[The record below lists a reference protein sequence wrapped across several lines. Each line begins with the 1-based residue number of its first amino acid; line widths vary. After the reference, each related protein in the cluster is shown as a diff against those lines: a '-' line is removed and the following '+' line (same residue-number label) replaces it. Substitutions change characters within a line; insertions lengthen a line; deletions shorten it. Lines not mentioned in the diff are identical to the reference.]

1 MTGPYYKT
9 NELARLVGVSKNT
22 LIRWEEEGLIPPP
35 MRDGRGWRVWSK
47 DALEKII
54 ELKKS
59 KDLKKPLNGD
69 YKKTIIHIIGYGNQ
83 GSVWAKNLRDSG
95 AAVNILLRQGSSSI
109 RTALNDGFE
118 VINIEQGLKQAPK
131 GSVFC
136 LIIPDE
142 EHKKFFK
149 EYESFIDESFV
160 FIFAHGFS
168 VAFQEFKTKARKI
181 LLAPKS
187 IAKLIRNSYL
197 DNKTVPVV
205 YSLGTG
211 SASTKQDDLRL
222 VEELS
227 AKLGFAPL
235 ISSSFE
241 EETISDLFTEQVIM
255 CGGVPALIIE
265 AFELLKSKGIS
276 EEIAVQECLFEL
288 SYILEVVKE
297 KGIAGMYQAI
307 SPVAASGGYKVFSDI
322 EKGDSLKEVF
332 KKSYA
337 DIDNKKFI
345 TYFNKTHRDDV
356 MKYIKNKA
364 HNFDT
369 ALKGRL

>member
-1 MTGPYYKT
+1 MSGPYYKT

-54 ELKKS
+54 EIKKS
-59 KDLKKPLNGD
+59 KDFKKPSNGD
-69 YKKTIIHIIGYGNQ
+69 YKKIVVNIIGYGNQ
-83 GSVWAKNLRDSG
+83 GAVWAKNFKDSG
-95 AAVNILLRQGSSSI
+95 ALVNILLRPKSQSI
-109 RTALNDGFE
+109 RTAVNNGFE
-118 VINIEQGLKQAPK
+118 VMSIEQGLKQAPK
-131 GSVFC
+131 NSVFC

-142 EHKKFFK
+142 EHKNFFK
-149 EYESFIDESFV
+149 EYEHLIDGSYF

-168 VAFQEFKTKARKI
+168 LAFDNIKTKARKI

-197 DNKTVPVV
+197 DNKTVPAV
-205 YSLGTG
+205 YSANGDQELE
-211 SASTKQDDLRL
+211 L
-222 VEELS
+222 VKVLS
-227 AKLGFAPL
+227 EKLGFAPL
-235 ISSSFE
+235 IKSTFE

-255 CGGVPALIIE
+255 CGGVPSLIIE
-265 AFELLKSKGIS
+265 AFELLRSKGIS

-307 SPVAASGGYKVFSDI
+307 SPVAASGGYKVFGDI
-322 EKGDSLKEVF
+322 ENGSSLKDVF
-332 KKSYA
+332 KRSFA
-337 DIDNKKFI
+337 DIDNRKFI
-345 TYFNKTHRDDV
+345 SYFNRTKREDIL
-356 MKYIKNKA
+356 KYIKKKA
-364 HNFDT
+364 LNFDS
-369 ALKGRL
+369 ALKEAVR